1 MDDAVDA
8 ARITGAVTRVVTVAH
23 GTRHPSGNDVAAEL
37 TQLAGDLLGVPAE
50 VSYVELCAPLFADV
64 IRESQTATTVVPLL
78 LSTGFHVRHDLP
90 TAVKASSAPVAMAPP
105 LGPDPLVARVQV
117 ARLQL
122 AGAQPGQPVVLVAAG
137 SRDPLAVT
145 DLEQARDHLA
155 EAWGGEVRLA
165 AFAGPLERPADV
177 VRPGDAVSPYLL
189 AEGFFATR
197 TRDEGAAAAVIAP
210 VLGPHPLLAELI
222 AQRVVAAAAS

>member
-1 MDDAVDA
+1 MT
-8 ARITGAVTRVVTVAH
+8 RPVTRLVTVAH

-37 TQLAGDLLGVPAE
+37 TQLAGDLLGVPAQ
-50 VSYVELCAPLFADV
+50 VSYVELCAPLLTDV
-64 IRESQTATTVVPLL
+64 MRECGAATTVVPLL

-90 TAVKASSAPVAMAPP
+90 AAVDGSPAPVAMAPP
-105 LGPDPLVARVQV
+105 LGPDPLLARVQV
-117 ARLQL
+117 VRLLL
-122 AGAQPGQPVVLVAAG
+122 AGAEPGQDVVMVAAG
-137 SRDPLAVT
+137 SRDRLAVA

-155 EAWGGEVRLA
+155 EAWSGEVRLA
-165 AFAGPLERPADV
+165 ALAGPLDRPVEV

-197 TRDEGAAAAVIAP
+197 TRDEGAAATVIAP

-222 AQRVVAAAAS
+222 AQRATHAVAAAS